1 LFALVGL
8 ADDGALRVEL
18 WIIGIGAR
26 ERLLDCF
33 GRCRAG
39 QPQNSCGNKR
49 DCEQNRSGG
58 RLLTPSLRKVSPRP
72 RSHNPLTARPNRR
85 TLSW

>member
-33 GRCRAG
+33 GRCRGWPAPK
-39 QPQNSCGNKR
+39 Q
-49 DCEQNRSGG
+49 
-58 RLLTPSLRKVSPRP
+58 LRQQ
-72 RSHNPLTARPNRR
+72 A
-85 TLSW
+85 